1 MRTLVLGALIV
12 ASGGAHAQATA
23 PAQGGWSFE
32 LTPYLWGAAMNGTLA
47 AGELPATS
55 VDMSF
60 SDILDHLDAGL
71 MGALE
76 ARKGRWGILLDAVY
90 MKLEASATTSNVSAL
105 VEMKQTTYAAAL
117 AYRAGE
123 GRSPLDLV
131 GGVRYLEIE
140 ADARI
145 DGSFFGQT
153 ATVERSAKKSWAD
166 PYVGFRFQHP
176 LAERWTFVG
185 YADIG
190 GFGVGSEFTWQTLAG
205 VNYEFSKA
213 IAGKAGYRYI
223 SVDYDKDGFAYD
235 MAYDGLYFGVGIG
248 F

>member
-1 MRTLVLGALIV
+1 MKRETIALALCAALG
-12 ASGGAHAQATA
+12 SFSSPA
-23 PAQGGWSFE
+23 PAQGSWIFE
-32 LTPYLWGAAMNGTLA
+32 FTPYVWGAAMNGTVA

-60 SDILDHLDAGL
+60 SDIMDHLDAGL
-71 MGALE
+71 MGAFE

-90 MKLEASATTSNVSAL
+90 MKLEDSATTSNLSAQ
-105 VEMKQTTYAAAL
+105 VEITQTTYAVAL
-117 AYRAGE
+117 AHRMGE
-123 GRSPLDLV
+123 GRSPLDVV

-145 DGSFFGQT
+145 DGSLFGQ
-153 ATVERSAKKSWAD
+153 AGSVGRSAKKSWAD

-190 GFGVGSEFTWQTLAG
+190 GFGVGSDFTWQTLVG
-205 VNYEFSKA
+205 MNYEISRA

-235 MAYDGLYFGVGIG
+235 MAYDGLYIGLGIG